1 MDLGIR
7 DAKRL
12 WAVAVLL
19 LASAGLLSCGRG
31 EQDSGFEVD
40 ELYGEG
46 TPVEFR
52 VMVSRRQISTADELS
67 LVLQTRAAENW
78 SVSFPEVPDNL
89 GGFTVTGRGTE
100 GRRLERDRTLVSTRA
115 YTLEPFL
122 PGEYT
127 IPSLEAAFG
136 ERDGTYPFALV
147 SEEITVQVV
156 SVLPPQLGE
165 QDIGEIAGPLTIPRP
180 PAAWIGLAAAALVFG
195 SAAVLLIRRRRGRVT
210 ADGRPRPPWE
220 EALEELDALLARD
233 LAGQQRYD
241 ELYTALSDLARRY
254 IERRFGVRA
263 PEQTTEEFLAT
274 VRDTGT
280 LAGYRP
286 LLQDFLSHCD
296 LVKFARYRP
305 NGEEVR
311 ETVAACRRFLT
322 ETVPGTA
329 QPGGGDRGKEGSP

>member
-1 MDLGIR
+1 M
-7 DAKRL
+7 
-12 WAVAVLL
+12 
-19 LASAGLLSCGRG
+19 LSCSGTEPG
-31 EQDSGFEVD
+31 GGFEVD
-40 ELYGEG
+40 ELYGGG

-52 VMVSRRQISTADELS
+52 VMVSSRQISTADELS
-67 LVLQTRAAENW
+67 LVLQTRAAEDW
-78 SVSFPEVPDNL
+78 SVSFPDIPDTL

-100 GRRLERDRTLVSTRA
+100 ERRLDRDRTLASTRT

-127 IPSLEAAFG
+127 IPRLEAAFG
-136 ERDGTYPFALV
+136 ERGGAYPFSLV

-165 QDIGEIAGPLTIPRP
+165 QDIGEIAGPLGLPGR
-180 PAAWIGLAAAALVFG
+180 PAAWLGLAAAVLVFG
-195 SAAVLLIRRRRGRVT
+195 SAAVLVLRRRRGRG
-210 ADGRPRPPWE
+210 AGAGKPRPPWE
-220 EALEELDALLARD
+220 QAMEELDALLARN
-233 LAGQQRYD
+233 LAGQERYD
-241 ELYTALSDLARRY
+241 ELYTALSDLTRRY

-263 PEQTTEEFLAT
+263 PEQTTEEFLAR

-305 NGEEVR
+305 GEEEVQ
-311 ETVAACRRFLT
+311 ETVDACRRFLT
-322 ETVPGTA
+322 ETVPG
-329 QPGGGDRGKEGSP
+329 KEGAP